1 MEADSLVLGRIKSV
15 SKFYLELCLPH
26 GRVGRVNIYDVSD
39 KYTEILKEIISSGDS
54 NKNVASLDQL
64 FKVGQFVRG
73 CMKNNAFGTGGGD
86 HAQSKG
92 WAPTEVSLNPKLV
105 NKGLLRKRISLNCW
119 LVGAVVTEEDH
130 GFTIDI
136 GVSDMECFLP
146 KSHVQGNCFDNF
158 LMPLGNV
165 NLGQL
170 ITVAPISSDSMNFAA
185 AKDVRVLTVSALRED
200 IESVMNPL
208 QSIHFCT
215 LLPGVWL
222 RGTINGKIKSTLVVK
237 FCDYLISVSRAHY
250 MGDNEDYAQNKEV
263 VVCLLVVDPGTKQL
277 TGSLLPHLLPP
288 SCPEYVPSLSCDTIS
303 IGSKFPSAVVT
314 RVDKRT
320 VHVQLESEDGIQGVI
335 RKTHVPEK
343 LKCDNL
349 KAKFSVGQKIN
360 CRVIDYDLLENVALA
375 TMKKKLLRL
384 PYLSISE
391 VSPGDKVNVLTVD
404 TTSNKMIL
412 TAKRG
417 LVEATCPIIGS
428 KEMVDALADAKFLRN
443 LGDQL
448 YAAFVAKICEHG
460 LLLIGVNGMR
470 AWLPKMECGLSE
482 DDALEAT
489 YFRGQVLRVRIV
501 RRFKPST
508 DSIQKSELLVS
519 LKLKESEETVQ
530 KDRTPQQKCSFS
542 VGQIFDVKV
551 HKVVKSGIIVDLL
564 SATDPEN
571 GKSGLQTVGV
581 GFLRFDQLTD
591 HETNVPLL
599 TNCLSNAKPGKRLEL
614 DGNTARQVV
623 MICKTAKA
631 VLVSAKP
638 TLVRAAKEC
647 QQTVS
652 DKTDGSV
659 SRSTGFL
666 REFSELR
673 VGSQWFASVQNHVDY
688 GIFVNFP
695 SAIRGLAPVRLLS
708 DTHIPPKV
716 SMTDLFPPG
725 ATVIA
730 KVVEVAPSTKRR
742 CLVSLRMMD
751 TYVAEEHYVNGAIQ
765 SLHSWM
771 TEQEWISRSQNA
783 LSMYRI
789 GDLVSFQ
796 ITDSDAL
803 IAVGEAC
810 KQTQGQIAS
819 HSASRKNKNSW
830 VSALVYR
837 ENAEGMECRP
847 GELYNAVV
855 TFVDFAASRLELAL
869 SSWLLNSINHRDDEK
884 DACTLRLGQKV
895 SCVTVAVRQKDV
907 AVVAFRGHAAG
918 RFGLV
923 PARRTFNDVVGGNA
937 WVLGQRNQVTL
948 RTPFKQQDPSPIL
961 YFCTLSIYDPVTAAV
976 DSHTVR
982 SKHGFALV
990 ESSAPHW
997 SLAPEK
1003 TDVDVDDVV
1012 CGRLLRVSRD
1022 HWTLRLPGDT
1032 VGRLHVTAMV
1042 YAKYPQPIDLESSSA
1057 AHVIIHRGKTLG
1069 TNLAKNRLITCRVVD
1084 KVEHGDSQC
1093 TGQPSSPLY
1102 YVCTNPAVLNGGIK
1116 FWKDREPEFGR
1127 VTDAFVKTRSPHGL
1141 LVSITHMDD
1150 MMIPIGP
1157 ALCARLRKA
1166 QIGFRVGDHLLVRP
1180 LKIFEN
1186 QLIGEL
1192 VLEGELS
1199 GLDEGESQSVTT
1211 ALIEHI
1217 AIKTDQTRKRMERI
1231 KQSLSSLKFVEMTP
1245 PGVKRD
1251 ASGQVTAELSPGGKK
1266 SRLAAVVDAVQSE
1279 DDAVSTAVKRRRS
1292 ESSELFDPEIVERY
1306 ADFMLP
1312 VEYDCSDTT
1321 EPVRQI
1327 NVDDQTIDNADKLP
1341 QVDAATAEYR
1351 LHETEQRKAVLA
1363 ALTTAQPCLPKGL
1376 MRPST
1381 TEEFE
1386 LTVRNAPSN
1395 SACWTAYMTHILAGN
1410 SGPTALSEARTIA
1423 ERGLRAIG
1431 SMPDLEPGEQE
1442 MQQARL
1448 LLFYL
1453 IMEAKELE
1461 RCTQQ
1466 KETHT
1471 LYHLGTD
1478 PALELND
1485 QANRVSQVLSR
1496 LVNLDQAEFTRRA
1509 IETMAD
1515 IGQFER
1521 AEDLARRLIKSCPL
1535 DVDRWLSLIKVRF
1548 RAGRVAAAREAQRNA
1563 VGIVRSTQLPRLLTS
1578 AARLE
1583 FEFGDVDRS
1592 LSLLREQLSAH
1603 PKQHLIYEE
1612 LIKILFLAGKKSEA
1626 RCVEEQAKE
1635 RVKPHEYEAI
1645 HNLFQSEL
1653 MKHSNV

>member
-1 MEADSLVLGRIKSV
+1 M
-15 SKFYLELCLPH
+15 LP
-26 GRVGRVNIYDVSD
+26 R
-39 KYTEILKEIISSGDS
+39 
-54 NKNVASLDQL
+54 
-64 FKVGQFVRG
+64 GQ
-73 CMKNNAFGTGGGD
+73 
-86 HAQSKG
+86 
-92 WAPTEVSLNPKLV
+92 
-105 NKGLLRKRISLNCW
+105 
-119 LVGAVVTEEDH
+119 
-130 GFTIDI
+130 
-136 GVSDMECFLP
+136 
-146 KSHVQGNCFDNF
+146 
-158 LMPLGNV
+158 
-165 NLGQL
+165 
-170 ITVAPISSDSMNFAA
+170 
-185 AKDVRVLTVSALRED
+185 
-200 IESVMNPL
+200 
-208 QSIHFCT
+208 
-215 LLPGVWL
+215 
-222 RGTINGKIKSTLVVK
+222 
-237 FCDYLISVSRAHY
+237 
-250 MGDNEDYAQNKEV
+250 
-263 VVCLLVVDPGTKQL
+263 
-277 TGSLLPHLLPP
+277 
-288 SCPEYVPSLSCDTIS
+288 
-303 IGSKFPSAVVT
+303 
-314 RVDKRT
+314 
-320 VHVQLESEDGIQGVI
+320 
-335 RKTHVPEK
+335 
-343 LKCDNL
+343 
-349 KAKFSVGQKIN
+349 
-360 CRVIDYDLLENVALA
+360 
-375 TMKKKLLRL
+375 
-384 PYLSISE
+384 
-391 VSPGDKVNVLTVD
+391 VLTVD

-997 SLAPEK
+997 SLAPGTELNGLRLNHIVGQIIFLEVPSSSNHLVFCRAINWDRTSKAVRSFLMHPPALGTEIDRTATVLLAASSDTGGRGTLHSRLPEVSFLEK